1 MPERLRRKI
10 RRQEQILS
18 TLADLTYATSG
29 QINEIERLGSDRNI
43 RRILFEMESDK
54 LIASLRR
61 EKKVYYVIYKGS
73 DFIGRN
79 NPRLKQLEIDHAL
92 LRNDL
97 YIRLG
102 CPKDWRKEVPINING
117 EKALVADAVFT
128 KGNVI
133 YFVEVDNRTSMQT
146 NNSKIKKYAKVFRG
160 LNRPATLV
168 WYTLIKSRK
177 DKLRDN
183 CERAGVSCRIYG

>member
-1 MPERLRRKI
+1 MKSIYKRRYRNMPERLKRKI
-10 RRQEQILS
+10 QRQERILS
-18 TLADLTYATSG
+18 TLADLTYATSD

-43 RRILFEMESDK
+43 RRILYEMESDK

-61 EKKVYYVIYKGS
+61 EKKVYYVINKGS

-79 NPRLKQLEIDHAL
+79 NPRLKQSEIEHAL
-92 LRNDL
+92 LRNNL
-97 YIRLG
+97 YICLG

-128 KGNVI
+128 EGNVI

-146 NNSKIKKYAKVFRG
+146 NYSKIRRYAEVDR
-160 LNRPATLV
+160 
-168 WYTLIKSRK
+168 KS
-177 DKLRDN
+177 
-183 CERAGVSCRIYG
+183 VV

>member
-1 MPERLRRKI
+1 
-10 RRQEQILS
+10 
-18 TLADLTYATSG
+18 
-29 QINEIERLGSDRNI
+29 
-43 RRILFEMESDK
+43 MESDK

-146 NNSKIKKYAKVFRG
+146 NNSKIKRYAEVFNG

-168 WYTLIKSRK
+168 WYTLINSRK
-177 DKLRDN
+177 VKLRKT
-183 CERAGVSCRIYG
+183 CEMVGVNCRIFS